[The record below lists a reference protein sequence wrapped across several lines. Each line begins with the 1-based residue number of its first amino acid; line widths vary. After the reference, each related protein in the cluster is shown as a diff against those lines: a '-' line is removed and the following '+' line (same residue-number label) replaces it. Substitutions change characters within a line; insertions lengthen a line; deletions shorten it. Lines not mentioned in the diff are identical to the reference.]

1 MSVGHNSRL
10 VANDLGAAIR
20 RLSVE
25 LDGEI
30 DVTGPELT
38 QSLSRLGLIDERRI
52 YLHPVVLGSGG
63 PFFVGPRPPLR
74 LEASE
79 RKWARTLPSCRTSA
93 LRPTTG

>member
-38 QSLSRLGLIDERRI
+38 QSLSRLGLIDEHRI
-52 YLHPVVLGSGG
+52 Y
-63 PFFVGPRPPLR
+63 
-74 LEASE
+74 
-79 RKWARTLPSCRTSA
+79 
-93 LRPTTG
+93 